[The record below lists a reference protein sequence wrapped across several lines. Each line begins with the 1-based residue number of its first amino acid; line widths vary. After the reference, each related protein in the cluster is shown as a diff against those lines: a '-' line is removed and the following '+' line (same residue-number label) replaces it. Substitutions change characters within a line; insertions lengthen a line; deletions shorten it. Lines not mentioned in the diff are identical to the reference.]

1 MLIQYNGPCFSCGK
15 CSWFRYQYNVSLV
28 SWSWLDMVSKTLDM
42 LGKHTTS
49 ELNPSPPLLSFGRR
63 FFQSSLAGSYLICL
77 LLRSGTQ
84 LSPLASWR
92 SAHLLS
98 VLSLM
103 LPLSCVLILH
113 LVSYLMMPRLPLKA
127 FWKLHKILD
136 WKAFFFS
143 AGHLSVLWVL
153 SRSPN
158 HSDSSILAACT
169 VLVSYLGLVRSA
181 TDSWFRPLV
190 TIFWLAKHVRQSLEV
205 FLNYFIIFLCS
216 LFGIVVI

>member
-1 MLIQYNGPCFSCGK
+1 
-15 CSWFRYQYNVSLV
+15 
-28 SWSWLDMVSKTLDM
+28 MVSKTLDM

-49 ELNPSPPLLSFGRR
+49 ELNPSASLLSSGRR
-63 FFQSSLAGSYLICL
+63 FFQSSLAGSYSICL
-77 LLRSGTQ
+77 LLRAGPQ
-84 LSPLASWR
+84 LSPLAAWR

-98 VLSLM
+98 VISPM
-103 LPLSCVLILH
+103 LPLSCVLALH

-153 SRSPN
+153 SRSLK
-158 HSDSSILAACT
+158 HSDSRILAACT

-181 TDSWFRPLV
+181 SDSWFRPLV
-190 TIFWLAKHVRQSLEV
+190 AIFWLAKHVLSHWKYFWIISLFFSAV
-205 FLNYFIIFLCS
+205 FLELLLFKCSILTHCPLSLCS
-216 LFGIVVI
+216 QNTFYLISFIF